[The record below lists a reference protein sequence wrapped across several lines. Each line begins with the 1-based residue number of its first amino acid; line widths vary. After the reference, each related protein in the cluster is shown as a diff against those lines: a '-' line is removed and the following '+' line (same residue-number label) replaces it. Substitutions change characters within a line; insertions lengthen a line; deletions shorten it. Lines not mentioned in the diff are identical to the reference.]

1 MTTAQQVKVYDEIRC
16 DRAILMPD
24 RVRLRKDGCWF
35 DLIPPNDPI
44 RDPDYLPPGAGE
56 KQLAQDASRGVLN
69 ERGSTHGD
77 FKENGAIMQALKDTM
92 RSHFGWSKLEPYER
106 EALEM
111 IQHKVGRILCGN
123 HKFFDHWRD
132 ISGYAKLV
140 EERCP
145 KPEAK

>member
-1 MTTAQQVKVYDEIRC
+1 MSKSCICFAKYHERRRSCTDYNYCEQEAIRC
-16 DRAILMPD
+16 
-24 RVRLRKDGCWF
+24 
-35 DLIPPNDPI
+35 
-44 RDPDYLPPGAGE
+44 GAEPLTGE
-56 KQLAQDASRGVLN
+56 KQLAADPSRGVLN

-77 FKENGAIMQALKDTM
+77 FKENGAIMQALKDAM
-92 RSHFGWSKLEPYER
+92 RQHFGWSKLEPYER

-132 ISGYAKLV
+132 IAGYAKLV

-145 KPEAK
+145 KP